1 MSEFMSFQPPPGD
14 TITNYDRTKAYSEQS
29 ATVPSIFCD
38 AMSVR
43 ETVFVHEQHVP
54 LENELDDDDPRCWH
68 WVVYASVGNRA
79 ASPAASRSPTG
90 KGRQSSTASRV
101 PVGTIRL
108 VPPPHPPHAQPGT
121 HHQIDNS
128 EGTDR
133 VALTRDAGNAGP
145 TSTHNP
151 HNEPYIKLGRLSVLK
166 EYRKMRLGKLLVDT
180 VLGWAAQHPDDV
192 LPAVSAMDVEA
203 AKVEGNDKEV
213 TMRWKGLV
221 LVHAQTQVER
231 TWQHYGFVKDEGMGE
246 WAEEGIMHVGMW
258 RRLEI
263 AGKR

>member
-1 MSEFMSFQPPPGD
+1 MAEFMAFQPPPGD
-14 TITNYDRTKAYSEQS
+14 SIIDYDRTKAYTEQPS
-29 ATVPSIFCD
+29 SVPSTFCD

-79 ASPAASRSPTG
+79 SSPAASRSPAAR
-90 KGRQSSTASRV
+90 GRQSSTASRV

-128 EGTDR
+128 EGTGR
-133 VALTRDAGNAGP
+133 VALGKDAENTGP

-151 HNEPYIKLGRLSVLK
+151 HNEPYIKLGRLAVLK
-166 EYRKMRLGKLLVDT
+166 EYRKLRLGKLLVDT
-180 VLGWAAQHPDDV
+180 VLEWAAQHPEDV

-203 AKVEGNDKEV
+203 AKVEGNEKEV

-221 LVHAQTQVER
+221 LVHAQVQVER
-231 TWQHYGFVKDEGMGE
+231 TWRHYEFVKDDGMGE
-246 WAEEGIMHVGMW
+246 WDEEGIMHVGMW

-263 AGKR
+263 AGRR